1 MPAASNGFGGAAKL
15 GPVLVRGARCRPAAL
30 SASADRTTDSE
41 VACVTSAFVDATDE
55 RRLIQAGSPYRFLG
69 FDDDGD
75 VLLSYKAAAK
85 KTVSTVIFED
95 LHHLSL
101 Q

>member
-1 MPAASNGFGGAAKL
+1 M
-15 GPVLVRGARCRPAAL
+15 
-30 SASADRTTDSE
+30 
-41 VACVTSAFVDATDE
+41 TSAFVDATDE